1 MTPPPEPGDV
11 PQTVSHFTMHGAREV
26 IDEGA
31 PTIVRQV
38 DRLEQA
44 MRSND
49 VGLVFDFSKSLV
61 ETTCITIL
69 EDRGIPYS
77 KTDNFHQLV
86 KLTIDNLPIV
96 PKSHENIPEIKD
108 SLKTFMSG
116 INAMMK
122 GLSEIRNKEGLAS
135 HGKDAY
141 ALQLDNVQAHL
152 IARSVDALVNFLF
165 KVHRGYPGSHPVRG
179 ILYYDHP
186 DLNEMIDG
194 SNEVVSIFDYRYKA
208 SEVLYNTDLEAYCTL
223 LSEMGDKIDAIDL
236 DLLKQLP
243 MTGDPS

>member
-1 MTPPPEPGDV
+1 MSTSLESGDITQ
-11 PQTVSHFTMHGAREV
+11 PISHFIMHGAREV

-44 MRSND
+44 MRNND

-69 EDRGIPYS
+69 EDRGIAYS
-77 KTDNFHQLV
+77 KTENFHQLV
-86 KLTIDNLPIV
+86 KLTVDNLPVV
-96 PKSHENIPEIKD
+96 PKSHENIPEIKE
-108 SLKTFMSG
+108 SLKTFMNG

-122 GLSEIRNKEGLAS
+122 GLSEIRNREGLAS

-165 KVHRGYPGSHPVRG
+165 KVHRGYPGSHAVRG
-179 ILYYDHP
+179 IRYYDHQ

-194 SNEVVSIFDYRYKA
+194 SNEVVSIFDYCYKA

-223 LSEMGDKIDAIDL
+223 LSEMGDKGESIDL
-236 DLLKQLP
+236 DLFKQLP
-243 MTGDPS
+243 MTGDQG